1 MLKFRI
7 KMLQNILSAPDPG
20 HIANAMNEIMTEM
33 AESEVSDKRFSQY
46 IKCVKADIFFHL
58 RLKQSRREFNNLT
71 QALKII
77 QEEINFEIALN
88 Q

>member
-1 MLKFRI
+1 
-7 KMLQNILSAPDPG
+7 MLQNILGASDPA
-20 HIANAMNEIMTEM
+20 HVENAMSEIMTEV
-33 AESEVSDKRFSQY
+33 ADIEVSNKRFSQY

-77 QEEINFEIALN
+77 QEGINSEIALN

>member
-1 MLKFRI
+1 MLE
-7 KMLQNILSAPDPG
+7 NILGAPDPG
-20 HIANAMNEIMTEM
+20 LVKMAMQGIMTEM
-33 AESEVSDKRFSQY
+33 ADADVKDKLFSQY

-77 QEEINFEIALN
+77 QEGLNSEITLN

>member
-7 KMLQNILSAPDPG
+7 KMLQNILSAPDLG
-20 HIANAMNEIMTEM
+20 HIANAMNEIMIEM
-33 AESEVSDKRFSQY
+33 AETEVSKNHFSQY

-77 QEEINFEIALN
+77 QDEINSELSLN